1 MPLPDSPPR
10 ALDFIHSDHAS
21 DPVLTSAT
29 VRGIREF
36 RGMLTRLLT
45 DEARGT
51 GARDDDMAHLNR
63 VLTRAATSRGLVP
76 TVRGY
81 GWGWTAEPSPLLRMI
96 FPPAW
101 SAAQLL
107 AGDLRHRLKCCDACG
122 RLHFDLSR
130 NASRRWCEME
140 GCGNRTKVRRH
151 RVRSRE

>member
-1 MPLPDSPPR
+1 MPLPDRPPP
-10 ALDFIHSDHAS
+10 AIEFIHSDRIS
-21 DPVLTSAT
+21 DPADTPAT
-29 VRGIREF
+29 VRGVRQF
-36 RGMLTRLLT
+36 RDTLTRLLT

-51 GARDDDMAHLNR
+51 GSRDDDLEQLNR

-81 GWGWTAEPSPLLRMI
+81 GWGWTTEPTPLLRLI

-107 AGDLRHRLKCCDACG
+107 SGEMRHRIKCCDACG

-130 NASRRWCEME
+130 NASRRWCEMD
-140 GCGNRTKVRRH
+140 GCGNRAKVRRH
-151 RVRSRE
+151 RKRSRK